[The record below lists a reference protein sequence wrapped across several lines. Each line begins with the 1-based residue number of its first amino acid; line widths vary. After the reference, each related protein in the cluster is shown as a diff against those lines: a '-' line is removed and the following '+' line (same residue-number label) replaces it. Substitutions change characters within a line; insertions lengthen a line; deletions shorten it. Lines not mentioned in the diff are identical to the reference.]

1 MTTTTISKNMR
12 KKVIEM
18 SLLKEEDKMSIT
30 TKKTLKKILDK
41 EYSYGRNIEWTFFNG
56 VLDVQLYFD
65 IEEDLELD
73 FINRVNDFLKN
84 NGWKINEICHNEFSY
99 FFTLKKYV
107 KNGD

>member
-41 EYSYGRNIEWTFFNG
+41 EYSYGRNLEWTSFNG

-84 NGWKINEICHNEFSY
+84 NGWKINEICHNASGY
-99 FFTLKKYV
+99 YFTLKKYV